1 MKFLHIYFVVLI
13 MLTIAVAGCQKDDN
27 FLVKEEA
34 FALTASGFNG
44 SDSQLEV
51 TIDTMTSK
59 ALIDAGRSFNRTDRY
74 TFPASKSSMKLSIT
88 EKKTGKL
95 VYEKEVKKGEY
106 SLVINLFYVNG
117 KLIEKPVAPANNPDG
132 FRLVSYLFLPSV
144 TNYTGDIDIVYYKK
158 YEFVE
163 NGQFKLEKKE
173 ELARIKAK
181 AYAFSEFLKAPSFP
195 GGRTEIDGRVFFVNP
210 EVRFFKSGTDINY
223 YEDAGYT
230 ISSGASLPL
239 PFNTKPQ
246 IAAITES
253 GNPATKYVDS
263 YQQTQF

>member
-1 MKFLHIYFVVLI
+1 MKFINTYFIAL
-13 MLTIAVAGCQKDDN
+13 MLTITMAGCQKDDN

-34 FALTASGFNG
+34 FALTTSGFNG
-44 SDSQLEV
+44 SDSELQI
-51 TIDTMTSK
+51 TIDTMTAKS
-59 ALIDAGRSFNRTDRY
+59 LIDAGRSFNRTDRY
-74 TFPASKSSMKLSIT
+74 TFPASKNSIKLSIV
-88 EKKTGKL
+88 EKKTGKP

-106 SLVINLFYVNG
+106 TLVVNLFYVNG
-117 KLIEKPVAPANNPDG
+117 TLIEKPVAPAVNPDG
-132 FRLVSYLFLPSV
+132 FRLVSYLFLPGI
-144 TNYTGDIDIVYYKK
+144 THYTGDIDIVYYKK
-158 YEFVE
+158 YEFIE

-223 YEDAGYT
+223 YEDAGFT
-230 ISSGASLPL
+230 ISSGVSLPL
-239 PFNTKPQ
+239 PLSTRPQ
-246 IAAITES
+246 IVAISES
-253 GNPATKYVDS
+253 GTPAAKYIDS

>member
-1 MKFLHIYFVVLI
+1 MKSLHTYFIAL
-13 MLTIAVAGCQKDDN
+13 MLLTITMAGCQKDDN

-34 FALTASGFNG
+34 FALTTSGFNG
-44 SDSQLEV
+44 SDSELQI
-51 TIDTMTSK
+51 TIDTMTSN

-74 TFPASKSSMKLSIT
+74 TFPASKNSIKLAIT
-88 EKKTGKL
+88 EKKTGKP

-106 SLVINLFYVNG
+106 TLVINLFYVNG

-144 TNYTGDIDIVYYKK
+144 SNYTGDIDIVYYKK
-158 YEFVE
+158 YEIIE

-181 AYAFSEFLKAPSFP
+181 AYTFSEFLKAPSFP
-195 GGRTEIDGRVFFVNP
+195 GGRTEIDGKVYYVNP
-210 EVRFFKSGTDINY
+210 ELRFFKSGTDINY
-223 YEDAGYT
+223 YEDAGFT
-230 ISSGASLPL
+230 IASGVSLPL
-239 PFNTKPQ
+239 LFNTKPQ
-246 IAAITES
+246 IVAITES
-253 GNPATKYVDS
+253 GTPAAKYINS